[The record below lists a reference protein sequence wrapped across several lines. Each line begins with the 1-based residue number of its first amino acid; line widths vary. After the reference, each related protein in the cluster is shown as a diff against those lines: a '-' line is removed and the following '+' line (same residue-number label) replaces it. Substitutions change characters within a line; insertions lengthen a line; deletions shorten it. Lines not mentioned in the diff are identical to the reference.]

1 LRTVACSL
9 MSPDAVSL
17 IRTDK
22 ESIASPSRA
31 WIVSSGSTVG
41 WCSTAERT
49 KTGDQSRPLRWPQ
62 MPGYPCQ
69 PAPCSGNRLVRAGR
83 SRVLVAI
90 GGTVIRAFA
99 SSSYWPRSRGP
110 RPSAGPR
117 EARPTAVKDQT
128 AASGSKMHDVAAIAV
143 RRASI
148 VHVTPPQAARIPLGE
163 VPFGGW
169 LAGPGRDIH
178 RLAPSRSADL
188 PPIVHGQGVND
199 DGVTRSQSGR
209 TFSACGP
216 F

>member
-69 PAPCSGNRLVRAGR
+69 PAPCSGSRLVRAGR

-90 GGTVIRAFA
+90 GGTVTRAFA

-117 EARPTAVKDQT
+117 EGPAHGSQGPDCRQRLEDARCRRHCCPPRQHRPCDPSPSSQDSTRRGAVW
-128 AASGSKMHDVAAIAV
+128 
-143 RRASI
+143 R
-148 VHVTPPQAARIPLGE
+148 
-163 VPFGGW
+163 
-169 LAGPGRDIH
+169 LAGWSWPGH
-178 RLAPSRSADL
+178 TSA
-188 PPIVHGQGVND
+188 G
-199 DGVTRSQSGR
+199 S
-209 TFSACGP
+209 
-216 F
+216 